1 MEYRRSCEWTFYRT
15 LHNFWHDVV
24 KLTRLQN
31 LVKRKPRKMRASK
44 DVHAM
49 CTIALCHC
57 FLLNMQEYTN
67 IHADKGEV

>member
-1 MEYRRSCEWTFYRT
+1 MDILQDITQLLARCGE
-15 LHNFWHDVV
+15 
-24 KLTRLQN
+24 TRLQN